1 MNIIKKFLAIIAI
14 LAIPAAATAQ
24 SFNGGLIV
32 GGVVSQ
38 VNGDGYGGFHQAGF
52 TGGGFINLPFGQ
64 CSAVQM
70 ELKYSM
76 FGSHSSTGE
85 VINNGQKE
93 YKLRLNYIELPV
105 MYQYSL
111 TKLRIGQ
118 RSLSFITLEI
128 GLSLNY
134 LFNYKEFVDKSP
146 TVYNS
151 SDPWTKLK
159 FSATGNV
166 GVHFNMTHG
175 LGLNIRYMNSILPIR
190 VKYSEDGTGRYWDY
204 RNNYFNIV
212 LQAALTYTIGA
223 SKNK

>member
-1 MNIIKKFLAIIAI
+1 MNKIQKLMVLMVFLAIPFISK
-14 LAIPAAATAQ
+14 AQ
-24 SFNGGLIV
+24 SFNGGLIA
-32 GGVVSQ
+32 GGVITQ

-76 FGSHSSTGE
+76 FGSHSSVNEAIGG
-85 VINNGQKE
+85 N

-105 MYQYSL
+105 MYQYTL

-118 RSLSFITLEI
+118 RSLSFITLEV
-128 GLSLNY
+128 GLSLDY
-134 LFNYKEFVDKSP
+134 LFNYKDELNGVPNTQAD
-146 TVYNS
+146 
-151 SDPWTKLK
+151 WLK

-166 GVHFNMTHG
+166 GVHFNLTHG
-175 LGLNIRYMNSILPIR
+175 LGFNIRYMNSILPIR
-190 VKYSEDGTGRYWDY
+190 VKKSEGVEVASYWNY
-204 RNNYFNIV
+204 RQNYFNIV
-212 LQAALTYTIGA
+212 LQATLTYTIGA

>member
-1 MNIIKKFLAIIAI
+1 MKKIKKLLAIIAI
-14 LAIPAAATAQ
+14 LAMPALAEAQ
-24 SFNGGLIV
+24 SFNGGLIA
-32 GGVVSQ
+32 GGVITQ

-64 CSAVQM
+64 CSAFQL

-76 FGSHSSTGE
+76 FGSHSSATEADPLLG
-85 VINNGQKE
+85 NGHK
-93 YKLRLNYIELPV
+93 YKLRLNYIELPL

-118 RSLSFITLEI
+118 QSLSFITLEI
-128 GLSLNY
+128 GLSLDY
-134 LFNYKEFVDKSP
+134 LFSYKDETDDVPNTQAD
-146 TVYNS
+146 
-151 SDPWTKLK
+151 WLK

-166 GVHFNMTHG
+166 GVHFNLTHG
-175 LGLNIRYMNSILPIR
+175 LGINIRYMNSILPIR
-190 VKYSEDGTGRYWDY
+190 VKKTGDVTGRYLDY

-212 LQAALTYTIGA
+212 LQATLTYTIGA

>member
-1 MNIIKKFLAIIAI
+1 MS
-14 LAIPAAATAQ
+14 Q
-24 SFNGGLIV
+24 SFNGGLIA

-38 VNGDGYGGFHQAGF
+38 VNGDGYAGFHQAGF

-64 CSAVQM
+64 NSAFQM

-76 FGSHSSTGE
+76 FGSHSSVNE

-93 YKLRLNYIELPV
+93 YKLRLNYIELPL

-128 GLSLNY
+128 GLSLDY
-134 LFNYKEFVDKSP
+134 LFNYKEFTDGIQN
-146 TVYNS
+146 TQAN
-151 SDPWTKLK
+151 WLK
-159 FSATGNV
+159 FSATGNI
-166 GVHFNMTHG
+166 GVNLNLSHG
-175 LGLNIRYMNSILPIR
+175 FGINIRSMNSLLPIR
-190 VKYSEDGTGRYWDY
+190 VKYYDDAQGRYWDY
-204 RNNYFNIV
+204 HNNFFNIV

-223 SKNK
+223 SKDK

>member
-1 MNIIKKFLAIIAI
+1 LIMKRIQKFLAVIAI
-14 LAIPAAATAQ
+14 LVMPTMAMAQ
-24 SFNGGLIV
+24 SFNGGLIA
-32 GGVVSQ
+32 GGVISQ

-76 FGSHSSTGE
+76 FGSHSTVTDE
-85 VINNGQKE
+85 KQ

-111 TKLRIGQ
+111 TKLRAGQ
-118 RSLSFITLEI
+118 QSLSFITLEI
-128 GLSLNY
+128 GLSLDY
-134 LFNYKEFVDKSP
+134 LIYYIDETDGIPNTNAKWLP
-146 TVYNS
+146 
-151 SDPWTKLK
+151 

-166 GVHFNMTHG
+166 GVHFNISHG
-175 LGLNIRYMNSILPIR
+175 FGVNIRYMNSILPIR
-190 VKYSEDGTGRYWDY
+190 VNKTEQGTGNYWDY

-212 LQAALTYTIGA
+212 LQATVTYTIGA